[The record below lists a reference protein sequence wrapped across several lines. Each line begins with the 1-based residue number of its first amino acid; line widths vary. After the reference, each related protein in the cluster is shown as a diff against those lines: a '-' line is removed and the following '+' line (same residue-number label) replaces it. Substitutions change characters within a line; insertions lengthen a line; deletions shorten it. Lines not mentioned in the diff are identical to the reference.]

1 MQEIDKNI
9 LIQEEPY
16 GGTATIAMTKIFEM
30 SQKKKIKVILT
41 GDGADDYL
49 SGSRR
54 EIVYYLKELKE
65 NNNELYKK
73 EAADFCKIY
82 KISIYNLEKTIQ
94 LINDGEI
101 LSPDGTVQIEG
112 KLLKNYSVKKLKY
125 MTFKKSLLYRFM
137 TAKLPKNL
145 RFIDKSSMS
154 ASVEA
159 RVPYLD
165 HKLVEA
171 GFSLNSENLIRNGN
185 GKHVLRNF
193 LKNFFSNEYFFNPKI
208 PIQMPQ
214 TSWLTQEKS
223 IKFLIK
229 NFKNNREILEKHVKV
244 TELINFLNSSKYKK
258 INNSNFI
265 WQILMITSWY
275 NHFIK

>member
-1 MQEIDKNI
+1 
-9 LIQEEPY
+9 
-16 GGTATIAMTKIFEM
+16 
-30 SQKKKIKVILT
+30 
-41 GDGADDYL
+41 
-49 SGSRR
+49 
-54 EIVYYLKELKE
+54 
-65 NNNELYKK
+65 
-73 EAADFCKIY
+73 
-82 KISIYNLEKTIQ
+82 
-94 LINDGEI
+94 
-101 LSPDGTVQIEG
+101 
-112 KLLKNYSVKKLKY
+112 
-125 MTFKKSLLYRFM
+125 MTFKKSLFNRFM
-137 TAKLPKNL
+137 IVKLPKNL
-145 RFIDKSSMS
+145 RFLDKSSMS